1 MRLHSAVSTF
11 TLDPRQTRGDRGPV
25 PMAGAYNAP
34 RRAVPERR
42 GTILGTTEPMP
53 MPLSMTGFARR
64 ESRSELGALAW
75 ELRTVNHRYLEASL
89 RLPEEFRPLEPEL
102 REALAKR
109 VTRGKLEASL
119 RHEPAAGGRGALAVD
134 AALAREVAAAAAEVG
149 RSTGLSAMPTVMD
162 VLRWPGVATAAA
174 SDPAPLHS
182 AARALLLATLDDLVA
197 NRQREGAKLA
207 AAIAERAGAVRTQVA
222 VLRAAAPALVAALRE
237 RLRARVAELGATLDP
252 QRLEQEVVLLAAKA
266 DVAEELDRLDAHC
279 AELDRALAER
289 GPVGRKLDFL
299 MQEFNREANTLGSKA
314 ADPATTRAA
323 VELKVLIEQ
332 MREQI
337 QNIE

>member
-1 MRLHSAVSTF
+1 
-11 TLDPRQTRGDRGPV
+11 
-25 PMAGAYNAP
+25 
-34 RRAVPERR
+34 
-42 GTILGTTEPMP
+42 

-89 RLPEEFRPLEPEL
+89 RLPDEFRALEPEL
-102 REALAKR
+102 RELLSGRLA
-109 VTRGKLEASL
+109 RGKVDANL
-119 RHEPAAGGRGALAVD
+119 RHEAAASGRGGLAVD
-134 AALAREVAAAAAEVG
+134 AALAREVVAAATEVG

-162 VLRWPGVATAAA
+162 VLRWPGVASSAA
-174 SDPAPLHS
+174 SDPAPLHA
-182 AARALLLATLDDLVA
+182 AARALLLATLDDLIA
-197 NRQREGAKLA
+197 NREREGARLA
-207 AAIAERAGAVRTQVA
+207 TAIAERAATVRIQVK
-222 VLRAAAPALVAALRE
+222 VLRAAAPMLIDALRE
-237 RLRARVAELGATLDP
+237 RLRARVAELGAALDP
-252 QRLEQEVVLLAAKA
+252 ARLEQEVVLLAAKA

-279 AELDRALAER
+279 AELDRALADK

-337 QNIE
+337 QNLE

>member
-1 MRLHSAVSTF
+1 
-11 TLDPRQTRGDRGPV
+11 
-25 PMAGAYNAP
+25 
-34 RRAVPERR
+34 
-42 GTILGTTEPMP
+42 

-102 REALAKR
+102 RELLTRRLA
-109 VTRGKLEASL
+109 RGKVEANL
-119 RHEPAAGGRGALAVD
+119 RHEAATGGRAGLAVD
-134 AALAREVAAAAAEVG
+134 AALAREVVAAAAEVG

-162 VLRWPGVATAAA
+162 VRRWPGVAAAA
-174 SDPAPLHS
+174 ATDPAALHA
-182 AARALLLATLDDLVA
+182 AARDLLRATLDELVA
-197 NRQREGAKLA
+197 NREREGARLA
-207 AAIAERAGAVRTQVA
+207 QAIAERAAAVRVQVGL
-222 VLRAAAPALVAALRE
+222 LRAAAPALIAALRE

-252 QRLEQEVVLLAAKA
+252 ARLEQEVVLLAAKA

-279 AELDRALAER
+279 AELNRALAEK

-314 ADPATTRAA
+314 ADPATTRAS

-337 QNIE
+337 QNLE

>member
-1 MRLHSAVSTF
+1 
-11 TLDPRQTRGDRGPV
+11 
-25 PMAGAYNAP
+25 
-34 RRAVPERR
+34 
-42 GTILGTTEPMP
+42 

-89 RLPEEFRPLEPEL
+89 RLPDEFRALEPEL
-102 REALAKR
+102 RELLSGRLA
-109 VTRGKLEASL
+109 RGKVDANL
-119 RHEPAAGGRGALAVD
+119 RHEAAASGRGGLAVD
-134 AALAREVAAAAAEVG
+134 AALAREVVAAATEVG

-162 VLRWPGVATAAA
+162 VLRWPGVASSAA
-174 SDPAPLHS
+174 SDPAPLHA
-182 AARALLLATLDDLVA
+182 AARALLLATLDDLIA
-197 NRQREGAKLA
+197 NREREGARLA
-207 AAIAERAGAVRTQVA
+207 TAIAERAATVRIQVK
-222 VLRAAAPALVAALRE
+222 VLRAAAPMLIDALRE
-237 RLRARVAELGATLDP
+237 RLRARVAELGAALDP
-252 QRLEQEVVLLAAKA
+252 ARLEQEVVLLAAKA

-279 AELDRALAER
+279 AELDRALADQ

-337 QNIE
+337 QNLE